1 MTSAE
6 AKPWSGSPIA
16 VAMADGHGSADPT
29 PEVGRASADVPTMTS
44 LDATVRGAWAGAAG
58 DLVPGLLLCL
68 VISAAALVLQ
78 AVEEHL
84 TGHPYVEGLVLAILI
99 GIAVRTAWVPGV
111 RFRAGIAFGA
121 KQVLEVA
128 VTLLGASVSLGAILA
143 SGPAL
148 LAGIVAAVVLTI
160 LCSCAICRG
169 LGLPVRMAL
178 LIACGNA
185 ICGNSAIAAVAPVI
199 GADSKDVAAAIAF
212 TAVLGV
218 LMVLGLPLFVP
229 LAGLS
234 EHQYGVLAGLTVYA
248 VPQVLAATVPI
259 SLLATQVGTLV
270 KLVRVLMLGPVV
282 VALSLV
288 APHLPASGAASSAA
302 PCRLGLFK
310 LVPWFILGFLAL
322 AACRS
327 LGLIPDEGGALLSKL
342 AGFLTVVSMAALG
355 LGVDVRVLAHVGAR
369 VTLAVTGSLL
379 VLLAISVGLIR
390 GLGLN

>member
-1 MTSAE
+1 MPPA
-6 AKPWSGSPIA
+6 
-16 VAMADGHGSADPT
+16 
-29 PEVGRASADVPTMTS
+29 
-44 LDATVRGAWAGAAG
+44 RGAGMSIRALSIRALAKGTLGGTAIGTAPS
-58 DLVPGLLLCL
+58 LLPGLLVCL
-68 VISAAALVLQ
+68 AVTAAAVAVQ

-84 TGHPYVEGLVLAILI
+84 TGHPYVEALVIAILL
-99 GIAVRTAWVPGV
+99 GIALRTAWVPGE
-111 RFRAGIAFGA
+111 RYRAGIAFGA

-128 VTLLGASVSLGAILA
+128 VTLLGASISLGAIVA

-148 LAGIVAAVVLTI
+148 LAGIVGTVI
-160 LCSCAICRG
+160 LAIMASYAICRA
-169 LGLPVRMAL
+169 LGLPARMAIL
-178 LIACGNA
+178 VAAGNA

-282 VALSLV
+282 VAFALI
-288 APHLPASGAASSAA
+288 APHLPAEGATGRAGAR
-302 PCRLGLFK
+302 RLGFFK

-322 AACRS
+322 ATGRS
-327 LGLIPDEGGALLSKL
+327 LGLIPDAVVAPLARC

-355 LGVDVRVLAHVGAR
+355 LGVDVRVLARVGAR

-379 VLLAISVGLIR
+379 VLLAVSLVLIR
-390 GLGLN
+390 GFGLG